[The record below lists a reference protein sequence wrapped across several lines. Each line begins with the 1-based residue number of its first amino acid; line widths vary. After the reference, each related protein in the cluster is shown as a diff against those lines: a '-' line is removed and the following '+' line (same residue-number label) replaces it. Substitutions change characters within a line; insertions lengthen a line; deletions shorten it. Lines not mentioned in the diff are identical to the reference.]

1 MAHMHN
7 IMTEEEK
14 NIPEIAGDLDKI
26 LRTIPS
32 YIDIMLS

>member
-1 MAHMHN
+1 MGHMHN
-7 IMTEEEK
+7 LLTEEDK
-14 NIPEIAGDLDKI
+14 KDPEIAKDLDKI